1 MGLNDINA
9 TNATGSTVFVSGMFL
24 HSLPRTVF
32 HAMRS
37 SWHHSLR
44 NIMREDVA
52 LVKSL
57 WDHEVER
64 IRLTESYLVRRFS
77 VVDALQM
84 EDLVQRFD

>member
-1 MGLNDINA
+1 
-9 TNATGSTVFVSGMFL
+9 
-24 HSLPRTVF
+24 
-32 HAMRS
+32 
-37 SWHHSLR
+37 
-44 NIMREDVA
+44 MREDVA